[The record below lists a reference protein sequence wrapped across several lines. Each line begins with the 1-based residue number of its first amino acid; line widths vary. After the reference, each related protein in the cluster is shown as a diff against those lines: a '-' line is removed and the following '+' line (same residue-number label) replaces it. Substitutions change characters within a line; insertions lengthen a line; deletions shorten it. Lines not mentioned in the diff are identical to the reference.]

1 MQVIAMFTIDL
12 SIKDLK
18 ARERNMIKAFF
29 SMNNHQVATP
39 EMMLEEARSY
49 IIFFRESSGKI
60 SAYIGIHLLVTG
72 RRLFYSHSSNP
83 FSEQEI
89 GSVEE
94 EARNFADGL
103 GAMIDE
109 VDFTKMD
116 HQEKMRWID
125 TQDIFT
131 SPLEKPEA
139 PASVQP
145 PMPAPQ
151 EPVPTQQAAPHPPSP
166 QPQAIP
172 ETQPAPAQ
180 PAQQPAPPQVSPAQ
194 PIPPAQNIQQPVPAV
209 PQQPA
214 PEPPPVQEAAPA
226 IPEPAVTAP
235 EPQAKA
241 RRQKAPKKQD
251 EEETQEER
259 ETVAPLSSAERARLE
274 ILQSAIKAGIV
285 KAPKPTMKKDIQSAT
300 GVVSRDREALARLL
314 TSF

>member
-1 MQVIAMFTIDL
+1 MIAMFTIDL

-83 FSEQEI
+83 FSEQET

-139 PASVQP
+139 PAAVPP

-151 EPVPTQQAAPHPPSP
+151 EPVPTQQAAPPRP
-166 QPQAIP
+166 QPP
-172 ETQPAPAQ
+172 EMPE
-180 PAQQPAPPQVSPAQ
+180 AQQTQQAPRHVSPAQ
-194 PIPPAQNIQQPVPAV
+194 PVPLAQNIQQPVPAV

-214 PEPPPVQEAAPA
+214 PAPPPVQEAAPV

-235 EPQAKA
+235 EPPAKA
-241 RRQKAPKKQD
+241 RRQKAPRKND
-251 EEETQEER
+251 EEEIQEVR

-285 KAPKPTMKKDIQSAT
+285 KPPKPAMKKDMQSAT

>member
-1 MQVIAMFTIDL
+1 MFTIDL
-12 SIKDLK
+12 SLKDLK

-72 RRLFYSHSSNP
+72 RRMFYSHSSNP
-83 FSEQEI
+83 FSEQET

-94 EARNFADGL
+94 EARNFAEGL

-116 HQEKMRWID
+116 RQEKMRWID

-131 SPLEKPEA
+131 SPLAKPEA
-139 PASVQP
+139 PASVPP

-151 EPVPTQQAAPHPPSP
+151 EPVPTQQAAPPPPP
-166 QPQAIP
+166 QPPAMP
-172 ETQPAPAQ
+172 E
-180 PAQQPAPPQVSPAQ
+180 AQQAQQTPPHVSPAQ
-194 PIPPAQNIQQPVPAV
+194 PVPPALNIQQPVPAV

-214 PEPPPVQEAAPA
+214 PAPPPVQEAAPV

-235 EPQAKA
+235 EAPAKA
-241 RRQKAPKKQD
+241 RRQKAPKKKD
-251 EEETQEER
+251 EEEIQEER

-285 KAPKPTMKKDIQSAT
+285 KPPKPATKKDIQSAT

>member
-1 MQVIAMFTIDL
+1 MFTIDL

-72 RRLFYSHSSNP
+72 RRMFYSHSSNP

-94 EARNFADGL
+94 EARNFAEGL

-131 SPLEKPEA
+131 SSLAKPEA
-139 PASVQP
+139 PASVPP

-151 EPVPTQQAAPHPPSP
+151 EPVPTQQAAPPPPP
-166 QPQAIP
+166 QPPAMP
-172 ETQPAPAQ
+172 ETQQ
-180 PAQQPAPPQVSPAQ
+180 AQQAPPHVSPA
-194 PIPPAQNIQQPVPAV
+194 QPVPAV

-214 PEPPPVQEAAPA
+214 SAPPPVQEAAPV

-235 EPQAKA
+235 EP
-241 RRQKAPKKQD
+241 RQKREGRKPQRKRMRKRSRKS
-251 EEETQEER
+251 ER
-259 ETVAPLSSAERARLE
+259 RLRRFHQRRERGLRFCS
-274 ILQSAIKAGIV
+274 LQLKRGS
-285 KAPKPTMKKDIQSAT
+285 
-300 GVVSRDREALARLL
+300 
-314 TSF
+314 